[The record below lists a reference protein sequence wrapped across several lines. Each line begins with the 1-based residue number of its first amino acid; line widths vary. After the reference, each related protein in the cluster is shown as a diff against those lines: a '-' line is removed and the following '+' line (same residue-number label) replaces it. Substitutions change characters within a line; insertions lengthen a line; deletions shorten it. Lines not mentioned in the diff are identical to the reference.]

1 MATAAQEAERQV
13 IAARQALGG
22 ELDELSA
29 AARSAVDI
37 PAKIRHN
44 PVQTAALAGGAG
56 FLALGGPKRVLRA
69 VVKRVRP
76 QRQDRHRGLL
86 PDEVERAVKHAAGP
100 RAPRSRP
107 RSKRTLSTTS
117 RRRPSRTLRPMRRRV
132 SGRRTTPS
140 SGRSPEWVPNS
151 SPAASSRPRRTGRPR
166 RATQSRRWMPS
177 RSPTPGPHRTR
188 VGVEAFS
195 GAECG
200 AGVAEQRG

>member
-76 QRQDRHRGLL
+76 QRRDRHRGLL

-100 RAPRSRP
+100 RAPEVQAALEEDFADYLKKKAGQDPPPNAAQSLWKTYDALIGPLAGRGAKQLASRLFAAEKDRP
-107 RSKRTLSTTS
+107 PASGVSESKMDTKPKSDPGS
-117 RRRPSRTLRPMRRRV
+117 APDK
-132 SGRRTTPS
+132 GRR
-140 SGRSPEWVPNS
+140 GGFL
-151 SPAASSRPRRTGRPR
+151 RR
-166 RATQSRRWMPS
+166 
-177 RSPTPGPHRTR
+177 
-188 VGVEAFS
+188 
-195 GAECG
+195 
-200 AGVAEQRG
+200 

>member
-76 QRQDRHRGLL
+76 QRRDRHRGLL
-86 PDEVERAVKHAAGP
+86 PDEVVRAVKHAAGP
-100 RAPRSRP
+100 RAPEVQAALEEDFADYLKKKAGQDPPPNAAQSLWKTYDALIGPLAGRGAKQLASRLFAAEKDRP
-107 RSKRTLSTTS
+107 PASGDSESKMDTKPKSDPGS
-117 RRRPSRTLRPMRRRV
+117 ASDK
-132 SGRRTTPS
+132 GRR
-140 SGRSPEWVPNS
+140 GGFL
-151 SPAASSRPRRTGRPR
+151 RR
-166 RATQSRRWMPS
+166 
-177 RSPTPGPHRTR
+177 
-188 VGVEAFS
+188 
-195 GAECG
+195 
-200 AGVAEQRG
+200 